1 MAKYKGKKFAETVGD
16 LRAGMEE
23 PIFDEDEV
31 QALINSYV
39 LDSVPFLT
47 VPSNNRK
54 RLQQMQ
60 NPTVSRI
67 TDSAERQARAKER
80 ALARNRGEE
89 TAEFLAEQ
97 APQAKSRNDYR
108 NIINFKG
115 QMVNA
120 DGRERAKRDQRRT
133 GRGARTRRPVAVR
146 AFKQATP
153 DKRQAISLPP
163 TRDKDD
169 VIEGRN
175 GFRPAPLIYGRDV
188 FQTVDAQ
195 GRPLSTIEQEDR
207 GRRIG
212 ESDKEKDK
220 RVGVRGF
227 GGRTEKDVRRQDQYR
242 DLITS
247 LIRHGIDIH
256 SSERNNKSNPFHQ
269 KFINELP
276 SDLNV
281 MNFEGENIK
290 PEIDRLTEEK
300 EKMHRD
306 RTLHYRRNPPQFL
319 EGWGDLAAADFGMLP
334 LIDTR
339 MQNPTPAY
347 LRELQNRGPIQS
359 SVSPTGYRMAD
370 RNVERLRR
378 HNNTGLFDDTT
389 GKVFHQTQLNF
400 EDPTGLLL
408 NYGEHNPVGNKLGAN
423 HAQTYFLGDYDRNYQ

>member
-1 MAKYKGKKFAETVGD
+1 MAKYPRKFAETVGD

-23 PIFDEDEV
+23 PILSEQEV
-31 QALINSYV
+31 QALINSHV
-39 LDSVPFLT
+39 LDNVPFLT

-54 RLQQMQ
+54 RLHQMQ
-60 NPTVSRI
+60 NPTVASI
-67 TDSAERQARAKER
+67 NDSIGRNDRAIQR
-80 ALARNRGEE
+80 TLARNRGEE

-97 APQAKSRNDYR
+97 APQAKNRNDYR
-108 NIINFKG
+108 NIMNFKG
-115 QMVNA
+115 QVVSEA
-120 DGRERAKRDQRRT
+120 ARKRAKQDQRRT

-153 DKRQAISLPP
+153 DKIQPASLPP
-163 TRDKDD
+163 TRDKDE
-169 VIEGRN
+169 VIEGYR
-175 GFRPAPLIYGRDV
+175 GFRTPPVIFGREV

-195 GRPLSTIEQEDR
+195 GRPLSTIEQGDR
-207 GRRIG
+207 GRKIG
-212 ESDKEKDK
+212 ESDKEKDN

-227 GGRTEKDVRRQDQYR
+227 GGRTQSDVRRQDQYR

-256 SSERNNKSNPFHQ
+256 SSDRNTKSNPFHQ

-276 SDLNV
+276 SDINV

-290 PEIDRLTEEK
+290 PVIDKLTEEGG
-300 EKMHRD
+300 D
-306 RTLHYRRNPPQFL
+306 INDGRTLHYRRNPPQFL

-339 MQNPTPAY
+339 MQNPILPY
-347 LRELQNRGPIQS
+347 LQELQNRGPIQS
-359 SVSPTGYRMAD
+359 GTSPTGWRTND
-370 RNVERLRR
+370 KNVERLRR
-378 HNNTGLFDDTT
+378 HNSTGLFDDTT

-408 NYGEHNPVGNKLGAN
+408 NYGEHNPVGPKIGAN
-423 HAQTYFLGDYDRNYQ
+423 NAQTYFLGDYDRNYQ